1 MVKRI
6 LGIFCERG
14 KSLNTCAGGVC
25 SGWLQTDRE
34 RDRERDRIRSM
45 S

>member
-1 MVKRI
+1 MVKSV
-6 LGIFCERG
+6 LGRFCERG

-34 RDRERDRIRSM
+34 REIEFDP
-45 S
+45 